1 MDSPHSAPRPRPRII
16 AQVIAYAAFAAL
28 LGYFSVSP
36 TYTQLQPELGVIK
49 LSFSHAGQPR
59 TECRRRTQEQLNDLA
74 PNMRTVMDC
83 PRERVS
89 LVVELELDGKR
100 IYRASLPP
108 SGLAG
113 DGASTVYR
121 EFPVPSGRHTLVARL
136 RDSRREEGFDWT
148 MERTIEISPRENM
161 VLDFQAETGGF
172 KIL

>member
-1 MDSPHSAPRPRPRII
+1 MASPHIAPRTGKRII

-36 TYTQLQPELGVIK
+36 TYRQLEPELGVVR
-49 LSFSHAGQPR
+49 LSFSHAGDTK
-59 TECRRRTQEQLNDLA
+59 TECRRRTQEQLNELA
-74 PNMRTVMDC
+74 PNMRTTMDC
-83 PRERVS
+83 PRERVA
-89 LVVELELDGKR
+89 LLVELELNGEQ

-113 DGASTVYR
+113 DGASTVYQ
-121 EFPVPSGRHTLVARL
+121 EFPVPAGRHTLVARL

-148 MERTIEISPRENM
+148 MERTIEVSPRENM